1 MKNPHFL
8 CTIVRI
14 LYLENELLCTFL
26 DMDIIVTYFGTT
38 FSHLFPMTYPHGC
51 IWSPISPCRD
61 ISIGCLGLNSW
72 PMTNLNAKDV
82 KNSSA
87 FNSSLCCSLLLCSID
102 AALFPAIFIYHGVY
116 LTLGWP
122 LYSNLPFARLFWF
135 ASCLFS
141 LAG

>member
-1 MKNPHFL
+1 LKNPHFL

-82 KNSSA
+82 KTH
-87 FNSSLCCSLLLCSID
+87 LRSI
-102 AALFPAIFIYHGVY
+102 APCVAVY
-116 LTLGWP
+116 CFVRLMQLYFLQYSYIMEYTWP
-122 LYSNLPFARLFWF
+122 LGDLSILICPSPDCSGLLVI
-135 ASCLFS
+135 CL
-141 LAG
+141 A